1 MVIEKDTILYFS
13 GTGNSL
19 QVAKDISSNLDNVEL
34 CAIASL
40 KDKEEINIKSKTVG
54 IIFPVYYARLLL
66 IVEKIVSKLKINKD
80 TYVFAVVTYGGAPA
94 EVLGK
99 LDKALQN
106 GGSTLN
112 SGFLLHVPG
121 NNIFAYNPSS
131 LKRQSKIF
139 EREKTKVKK
148 IADIIRKRKDYK
160 CEASKLVVDIIIDRA
175 FIKTTDKIM
184 ESFHR
189 RDEEFWIN
197 DNCNGCKLCE
207 KICPVNNIKFNLD
220 KPVWKYNCEQCTAC
234 IQYCHKEAI
243 QWGKKTIKRK
253 RYRDPNISFIELIM
267 R

>member
-1 MVIEKDTILYFS
+1 MVIEKDIILYFS

-19 QVAKDISSNLDNVEL
+19 QVAKDISSKLGNFEL

-54 IIFPVYYARLLL
+54 IIFPVYYARLPL

-99 LDKALQN
+99 LNKVLQN

-112 SGFLLHVPG
+112 SGFLLHMPG

-139 EREKTKVKK
+139 EREKSKVKK
-148 IADIIRKRKDYK
+148 ISDIIRERKDYK
-160 CEASKLVVDIIIDRA
+160 CEASKLVIDIIIDRV

-184 ESFHR
+184 ENFHR

-207 KICPVNNIKFNLD
+207 KICPVNNIEFNLD
-220 KPVWKYNCEQCTAC
+220 KPVWKHNCEQCTAC
-234 IQYCHKEAI
+234 IQYCPKEAI
-243 QWGKKTIKRK
+243 QWGIKTIKRK
-253 RYRDPNISFIELIM
+253 RYRNLSIKVTELIK
-267 R
+267 